1 MVFACVCVREIERK
15 KIVFVC
21 VYVCGET
28 DIFYCSNKLIKL
40 KHEIPTSLEIVTLR
54 FIEVT
59 AAGKK
64 MKYIYYD

>member
-1 MVFACVCVREIERK
+1 
-15 KIVFVC
+15 VFVC

-40 KHEIPTSLEIVTLR
+40 KHEIPTPLEIVTLR